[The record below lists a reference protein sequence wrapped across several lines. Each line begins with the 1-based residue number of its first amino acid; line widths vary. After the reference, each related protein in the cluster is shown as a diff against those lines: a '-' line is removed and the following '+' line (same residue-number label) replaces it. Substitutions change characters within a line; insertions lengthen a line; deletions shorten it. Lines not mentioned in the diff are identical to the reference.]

1 MSLKTALGRFRLIS
15 LCEGMSYLILLLIA
29 MPLKY
34 AMVLPQAVR
43 IVGGLHGLL
52 FVLYV
57 FAALNAWAEER
68 WSIGR
73 LVMVMA
79 ISLVPGG
86 AFWLEHKLRRE
97 QQALA
102 TAPAS
107 V

>member
-34 AMVLPQAVR
+34 AMDMPQAVR
-43 IVGGLHGLL
+43 LVGGLHGLL

-57 FAALNAWAEER
+57 FAALHAWGEER
-68 WSIGR
+68 WSMGR
-73 LVMVMA
+73 LVLVMLV
-79 ISLVPGG
+79 SLVPGG

-97 QQALA
+97 QLALA
-102 TAPAS
+102 SAPAPA
-107 V
+107 